1 MYLLSGRKNV
11 DLDSGGEVTRPGPH
25 FAALYITKM
34 PADAWPPEF
43 AAAGLKKGA
52 LTSIRSAKTNEL

>member
-1 MYLLSGRKNV
+1 M

-43 AAAGLKKGA
+43 APAGLKKGA
-52 LTSIRSAKTNEL
+52 LTPIRSAKTNEL